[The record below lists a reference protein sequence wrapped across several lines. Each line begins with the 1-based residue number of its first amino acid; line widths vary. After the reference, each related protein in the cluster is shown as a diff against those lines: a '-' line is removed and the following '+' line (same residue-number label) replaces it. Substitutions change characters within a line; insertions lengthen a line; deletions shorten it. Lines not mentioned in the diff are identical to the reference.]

1 MYIVIHTVILFM
13 FMKKDLQGCLDY
25 FQETEMFLYI
35 SITWKVLLKWHSE
48 TSEITRVCGEDYN
61 LSAIL

>member
-35 SITWKVLLKWHSE
+35 SVTWKVLLKWHSK
-48 TSEITRVCGEDYN
+48 TSEISQVCGEDYN